1 MTNLDLINWTIEE
14 AARVRTERGD
24 AGNPERR
31 RPLDKLLAELERGPA
46 DLAKPPAPHRAA
58 RQHPLC

>member
-31 RPLDKLLAELERGPA
+31 RPLDKLLAELEREPVELPKPA
-46 DLAKPPAPHRAA
+46 AATCVAQQHRF
-58 RQHPLC
+58 C